1 MTDINLKKKDN
12 FNDSAF
18 EKIERTKDKPISIQN
33 KSGKS
38 LKRNLLIVFI
48 GLLLMILIVIII
60 TIVFVT
66 NKDQRKRALIRNQK
80 NSVILTPIQIEG
92 IAGNNYSVYL
102 EFSDKNQCKK
112 EINFSFNNSYNLS
125 EDDLIIN
132 VEKI

>member
-1 MTDINLKKKDN
+1 ML
-12 FNDSAF
+12 
-18 EKIERTKDKPISIQN
+18 
-33 KSGKS
+33 
-38 LKRNLLIVFI
+38 
-48 GLLLMILIVIII
+48 LIVIII

-125 EDDLIIN
+125 EDDLTIN